1 MKTMLSITFA
11 CWSAFTLSAQT
22 GSLSE
27 KNNMW
32 LTQAVN
38 AEQDKKFDEAITHLQ
53 KIDTSIAFK
62 DTVFLLQYLIVA
74 GASYR
79 SKKSFQVSETY
90 FDRALGMDLENRSKK
105 IDSILGSLYDEAI
118 KLYKEEDKYLKIL
131 NLQERGFS
139 LFKKTY
145 GEGSEKWSLF
155 SINIAHA
162 YHIEKD
168 HDKAFQ
174 MINHTLSVW
183 TKKNGE
189 TNLIASACL
198 KILMEIEIKRGNE
211 KAALA
216 YVQKDFHISR
226 KLNPEEEKYKVGD
239 YWYKIGDIHY
249 EFDNYD
255 LSIEAYK
262 KALKP
267 MIDKFGLY
275 SRNVAVLYTKMAN
288 AYYQK
293 KDYHLT
299 LHYSQLA
306 ISIYK
311 QIYGD
316 NNPNFYFQL
325 STIAACQTNLKLFEE
340 ARKNIEKQWYFIDY
354 NPERP
359 NPFEGIKLPLVHLL
373 NSLYFDA
380 KNYFFWYKETG
391 NEALL
396 EQACQ
401 GFEAAIQL
409 VEYIHSGFEASGS
422 KQYLLSRYYYVFEQA
437 LNANYELYQCTGDEK
452 VFARALGYTERSRAI
467 LLTETL
473 RRSDSGRVAGVSEAL
488 RDSMKQ
494 ARKAILQLENRR
506 YELQKTTP
514 NAPEIMDINELL
526 YVRHEELRQL
536 EAEATRQYP
545 TYIGSGQLPEP
556 PTPTQ
561 IQARLRP
568 GEAWLSYFCGED
580 DLYAFLVRK
589 DGLHFVHIPK
599 DFPLEQWVEEFRTA
613 VYEYP
618 QQRSDSLLQLYR
630 QRAWGLYQKL
640 LGPITGALT
649 ARLTLAVDGVL
660 EYLPFEALLC
670 QEQEEG
676 VLLNSYPYLL
686 RHHTIAY
693 VPSAILWLKERQPTQ
708 QGKAQNK
715 VLAFAP
721 EFRDEA
727 MGLAIASRRSS
738 LGPLLHNG
746 VEARRIGRHFRAKV
760 VQGSAATRER
770 FEEMA
775 AAYRVLHLATHAKAD
790 DENGEFSFLAFSETS
805 DTAASSRLYARD
817 LYAMELNAD
826 LVVLSA
832 CETGIG
838 ELRRGEGTVS
848 LAYGFANAGVR
859 SLVTSLWRVSDSETA
874 NLMARF
880 YAGLRRGLSKDEAL
894 RQAKLGYL
902 AEQKSL
908 RAHPFFWAA
917 FVPQGDMSPLDMPG
931 TVPIQLLT
939 LMLAGLSGAAL
950 VAWRCRRGNRR
961 TA

>member
-27 KNNMW
+27 KNNIW

-38 AEQDKKFDEAITHLQ
+38 AEQDKKFDEAISFLQ
-53 KIDTSIAFK
+53 KIDTATAFK
-62 DTVFLLQYLIVA
+62 DTLFLLKYILVA
-74 GASYR
+74 GTSYR
-79 SKKSFQVSETY
+79 ATKNIPGATVSMN
-90 FDRALGMDLENRSKK
+90 RALEMNPSNRSEA
-105 IDSILGSLYDEAI
+105 IDSLLVNLYLEAI
-118 KLYKEEDKYLKIL
+118 KFFVSGSDIRKIL
-131 NLQERGFS
+131 IIEDQGLR
-139 LFKKTY
+139 LLKKKF
-145 GEGSEKWSLF
+145 GEGSVEWAHF
-155 SINIAHA
+155 AIEIASA
-162 YHIEKD
+162 YQNAGDYE
-168 HDKAFQ
+168 KAFQ
-174 MINHTLSVW
+174 IVNHTLSIW
-183 TKKNGE
+183 IKKNGDQNSFV
-189 TNLIASACL
+189 TICL
-198 KILMEIEIKRGNE
+198 KNLTEIEIKRRNE
-211 KAALA
+211 KEALTYA
-216 YVQKDFHISR
+216 QRRFDISKKIHPTEQKTKTSEYWH
-226 KLNPEEEKYKVGD
+226 EVGGI
-239 YWYKIGDIHY
+239 YY
-249 EFDNYD
+249 EFDKYD
-255 LSIEAYK
+255 LSIEFYK
-262 KALKP
+262 KDLNHKINAFG
-267 MIDKFGLY
+267 KFSPEVGY
-275 SRNVAVLYTKMAN
+275 IYHKIAAN
-288 AYYQK
+288 YYQK
-293 KDYHLT
+293 KDYYT
-299 LHYSQLA
+299 AIHYKKLA
-306 ISIYK
+306 LPIYE
-311 QIYGD
+311 QTYGRD
-316 NNPNFYFQL
+316 SHKIFFLL
-325 STIAACQTNLKLFEE
+325 STISACYTNLNQFEE
-340 ARKNIEKQWYFIDY
+340 ARQTFERQMYLIGY
-354 NPERP
+354 NPSLP
-359 NPFEGIKLPLVHLL
+359 NPFEGMKLSLLNLL

-545 TYIGSGQLPEP
+545 TYLGSGQLPEP

-676 VLLNSYPYLL
+676 ALLNSYPYLL

-727 MGLAIASRRSS
+727 MDLAIASRRSS